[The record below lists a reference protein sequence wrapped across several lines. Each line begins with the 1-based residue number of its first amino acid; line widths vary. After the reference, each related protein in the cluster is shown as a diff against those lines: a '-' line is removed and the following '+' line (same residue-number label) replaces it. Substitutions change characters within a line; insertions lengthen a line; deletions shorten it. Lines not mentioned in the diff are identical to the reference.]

1 MKTNLIGI
9 HTLNVSTDMM
19 DFARTGIYRTVP
31 MVLYAIND
39 NNVTAFY
46 NRRPVEIFR
55 EDMEYRNIKNIVENE
70 DKDIL
75 FLTMPGTAC
84 KKMQY
89 YANKNVNKV
98 IADMLTHVIVQ
109 TIDKL
114 QKEDPDAKNIFFIDN
129 VDTNKIIGRLGYVYL
144 ENKNNTIVFV
154 TYLASGLLTHMLN
167 EGNEKLKFDMNYF
180 RDENHLEDKQ
190 SEIIP
195 NDIMES
201 LTQTVFFNIPNRE
214 ERLAPLRC
222 DILSQGITTK
232 EIQEKV
238 KEVNEILQCPE
249 NITLPFQETLS
260 NKETGIWTCVPRVL
274 WHCIDADKTI
284 YRKQAESILEEYEY
298 E

>member
-144 ENKNNTIVFV
+144 ENKNNTIAFV

-180 RDENHLEDKQ
+180 RDENHLADKQ

-195 NDIMES
+195 NDVMES

-222 DILSQGITTK
+222 DILSQGITMK

-238 KEVNEILQCPE
+238 KEVNEVLQCPE